1 MSLLGNLIGAL
12 ATVVDIL
19 LNVYMWMIVARAI
32 ISWVSPN
39 PYNPIVNFLIV
50 ATEPVLRYARR
61 IIPLIGGTIDLS
73 PILVLVAIVFLRRF
87 LVQTL
92 HQLATNLSTGA
103 F

>member
-39 PYNPIVNFLIV
+39 PYNPIVNFLVV

-92 HQLATNLSTGA
+92 HQLATNLSAGA

>member
-1 MSLLGNLIGAL
+1 MSPLGNLIDAL

-19 LNVYMWMIVARAI
+19 LNVYMWIIVGRAI
-32 ISWVSPN
+32 VSWVSPN

-61 IIPLIGGTIDLS
+61 IIPPLGGSIDLS
-73 PILVLVAIVFLRRF
+73 PILVLVVIVFLRQF
-87 LVQTL
+87 LVKTL
-92 HQLATNLSTGA
+92 HQIATNLSAGA